1 MLFWLTFLQSLPA
14 IHTSKTNSITSCV
27 ETTPAY
33 LQAQISPLRV
43 NQPVIGQVGGSLT
56 IFAGFFAGIVFLIVL
71 GTIAYSRLYQVTPAN
86 EAFVKTGGV
95 LRKRRT
101 VIKHGGSLVLPV
113 FDRLTRVPLKEIS
126 IDVERTGKLAVRTQD
141 YLRADMRVTFFVCIN
156 AIDEDIKTATERLS
170 QNGQIT
176 TEDIKNAIEKRADDA
191 IRAAAKS
198 KKLADI
204 DSDKLGFA
212 QEVLNLIEPDL
223 KKVGLTLNNIAI
235 SEIEESD
242 TYDTNNFF
250 DAQGVKLRTET
261 IQKSIKQKEEVELTT
276 ERERQEFSLTTQV
289 EIEQKKLAARKQS
302 LAIEKDKESAEL
314 AQQLEV
320 ETLRAQQA
328 REIQEAKDKEAA
340 NQERNKILQAKAVE
354 EEEIRKKLA
363 VQQSQIT
370 ADIAL
375 EEEQKKLKVAQALQK
390 QQAEMAEIERQKII
404 ESNRLTAQV
413 EVEEQQK
420 KLKVAQALQK
430 REAEMAEIERQK
442 TIESSR
448 LTAQVEVAEAERLSQ
463 VAKQEA
469 AIAIAAKEQER
480 LIAEAERAKAE
491 SAVTTATEIEKAER
505 QQRLSVIIAQQ
516 EAERQRI
523 TEQNVVEIDVF
534 RRKRQAEIARQA
546 ADLEAESIR
555 TLAAANRD
563 KEIAA
568 ADGLEAKVKA
578 ENAISDANRIAQV
591 VGELGPQLIDNL
603 PEIMTALAP
612 QPGVLGDAKI
622 YAFPGV
628 NGQSSTQEIS
638 KLMLSTSGMTLVN
651 SLLEEG
657 KLISLLGG
665 LTQLM
670 RGSGATLPPELEQLT
685 ESVASEQSKNK
696 AVETTKPNNPVSSP
710 PTPSIGPEKS

>member
-1 MLFWLTFLQSLPA
+1 MLFWLTFLQSLPT
-14 IHTSKTNSITSCV
+14 IEIPTTDSITSNL
-27 ETTPAY
+27 ETTPAD
-33 LQAQISPLRV
+33 LQAQISPLTPRT
-43 NQPVIGQVGGSLT
+43 NQPIIGQLGGSLT
-56 IFAGFFAGIVFLIVL
+56 LFAGFFTGIVVL
-71 GTIAYSRLYQVTPAN
+71 MILATIAYSRLYQVTPAN

-176 TEDIKNAIEKRADDA
+176 TDDIKNAIEKRADDA

-198 KKLADI
+198 KTLADI

-276 ERERQEFSLTTQV
+276 ERERREFTLTTQV
-289 EIEQKKLAARKQS
+289 EIEQKKLKARKQS
-302 LAIEKDKESAEL
+302 LEIEKEKESAEL

-328 REIQEAKDKEAA
+328 REIQEAKDTEAA
-340 NQERNKILQAKAVE
+340 NQERHQILQAKAVE

-363 VQQSQIT
+363 VQQSQII
-370 ADIAL
+370 ADITL
-375 EEEQKKLKVAQALQK
+375 EEQQKKFKVAQALQKQEAEMAEIQRQKTIDSNRFSAQVEVEEQEKKLKVAQALQK
-390 QQAEMAEIERQKII
+390 QEAEMAEIQRKKTI
-404 ESNRLTAQV
+404 ESNRLTA
-413 EVEEQQK
+413 
-420 KLKVAQALQK
+420 L
-430 REAEMAEIERQK
+430 
-442 TIESSR
+442 
-448 LTAQVEVAEAERLSQ
+448 VEVAEAKRLSQ
-463 VAKQEA
+463 IAKQEA

-491 SAVTTATEIEKAER
+491 SGVTTATEIEKAER

-555 TLAAANRD
+555 TLADANRD
-563 KEIAA
+563 KDLAE

-591 VGELGPQLIDNL
+591 ISELGPQMIDNL

-622 YAFPGV
+622 YAFPGA
-628 NGQSSTQEIS
+628 NGNSSTQEIS

-651 SLLEEG
+651 SLLEDG
-657 KLISLLGG
+657 KLVSLLAG

-670 RGSGATLPPELEQLT
+670 RGSGGTLPQELEQFT
-685 ESVASEQSKNK
+685 ESIVSKESEAVKNK
-696 AVETTKPNNPVSSP
+696 TTKIQKSDSP
-710 PTPSIGPEKS
+710 PSVG

>member
-14 IHTSKTNSITSCV
+14 INTSKTDSITSNI

-33 LQAQISPLRV
+33 LQAQISPLTPRT
-43 NQPVIGQVGGSLT
+43 NQPIIGQLGGSLT
-56 IFAGFFAGIVFLIVL
+56 IFAGFFTGIVFLIIL

-176 TEDIKNAIEKRADDA
+176 TDDIKNAIEKRADDA

-198 KKLADI
+198 KTLAYL

-223 KKVGLTLNNIAI
+223 KKIGLTLNNIAI

-276 ERERQEFSLTTQV
+276 ERERQEFALTTQV
-289 EIEQKKLAARKQS
+289 EIDQKKLVARKQS
-302 LAIEKDKESAEL
+302 LEIEKDKESAEL

-320 ETLRAQQA
+320 ETLRAQQT

-340 NQERNKILQAKAVE
+340 NQERHQILQAKAVE

-363 VQQSQIT
+363 VQQSQII
-370 ADIAL
+370 ADITL
-375 EEEQKKLKVAQALQK
+375 EEQQKKFKVAQALQKQEAEMAEIQRQKTIDSNRFSAQVEVEEQEKKLKVAQALQK
-390 QQAEMAEIERQKII
+390 QEAEMAEIQRQKII

-413 EVEEQQK
+413 EV
-420 KLKVAQALQK
+420 
-430 REAEMAEIERQK
+430 
-442 TIESSR
+442 
-448 LTAQVEVAEAERLSQ
+448 AEAERLSQ
-463 VAKQEA
+463 LAKQEA

-491 SAVTTATEIEKAER
+491 SGVTTATEIEKAER
-505 QQRLSVIIAQQ
+505 QQRLSVIIAEQ

-555 TLAAANRD
+555 TLADANRD

-591 VGELGPQLIDNL
+591 ISELGPQMIDNL

-622 YAFPGV
+622 YAFPGA
-628 NGQSSTQEIS
+628 NGNSSTQEIS
-638 KLMLSTSGMTLVN
+638 KLMMSTSGMTLVN
-651 SLLEEG
+651 SLLEDG
-657 KLISLLGG
+657 KLVSLLAG

-670 RGSGATLPPELEQLT
+670 RGSGGTLPQELEQFT
-685 ESVASEQSKNK
+685 ESVVSKESEPAKNK
-696 AVETTKPNNPVSSP
+696 TSNTQKSDNSVIP
-710 PTPSIGPEKS
+710 PSVG

>member
-1 MLFWLTFLQSLPA
+1 MLFWLTFLQSLPT
-14 IHTSKTNSITSCV
+14 IEIQKTDLITSNI

-33 LQAQISPLRV
+33 LQAQISPLTPRT
-43 NQPVIGQVGGSLT
+43 NQPIIGQLGGSLT
-56 IFAGFFAGIVFLIVL
+56 LFAGFFTGIVVL
-71 GTIAYSRLYQVTPAN
+71 MILATVAYSRLYKVTPAN

-176 TEDIKNAIEKRADDA
+176 TDDIKNAIEKRADDA

-198 KKLADI
+198 KTLAYL

-223 KKVGLTLNNIAI
+223 KKIGLTLNNIAI

-276 ERERQEFSLTTQV
+276 ERERREFALTTQV
-289 EIEQKKLAARKQS
+289 EIDQKKLVARKQS
-302 LAIEKDKESAEL
+302 LEIEKDKESAEL

-320 ETLRAQQA
+320 ETLRAQQT

-340 NQERNKILQAKAVE
+340 NQERHQILQAKAVE

-363 VQQSQIT
+363 VQQSQII
-370 ADIAL
+370 ADITL
-375 EEEQKKLKVAQALQK
+375 
-390 QQAEMAEIERQKII
+390 
-404 ESNRLTAQV
+404 
-413 EVEEQQK
+413 EEQQK

-430 REAEMAEIERQK
+430 QEAEMAEIQRQKTIDSNRFSAQVEVEEQEKKLKVAQALQKQEAEMAEIQRQK
-442 TIESSR
+442 TIESNR

-463 VAKQEA
+463 LAKQEA

-491 SAVTTATEIEKAER
+491 SGVTTATEIEKAER

-555 TLAAANRD
+555 TLADANRD
-563 KEIAA
+563 KDLAE

-591 VGELGPQLIDNL
+591 ISELGPQMIDNL

-622 YAFPGV
+622 YAFPGA
-628 NGQSSTQEIS
+628 NGNSSTQEIS
-638 KLMLSTSGMTLVN
+638 KLMMSTSGMTLVN
-651 SLLEEG
+651 SLLEDG
-657 KLISLLGG
+657 KLVSLLAG

-670 RGSGATLPPELEQLT
+670 RGSGGTLPQELEQFT
-685 ESVASEQSKNK
+685 ESVVSKESEPTKNK
-696 AVETTKPNNPVSSP
+696 TNNTQKSDNSVSP
-710 PTPSIGPEKS
+710 PSVG

>member
-14 IHTSKTNSITSCV
+14 IEIPTTNSITACV

-33 LQAQISPLRV
+33 LQAQISPLTPRT
-43 NQPVIGQVGGSLT
+43 NQPIIGQLGGSLT
-56 IFAGFFAGIVFLIVL
+56 LFAGFFTGIVVL
-71 GTIAYSRLYQVTPAN
+71 MILATVAYSRLYQVTPAN

-176 TEDIKNAIEKRADDA
+176 TDDIKNAIEKRADDA

-198 KKLADI
+198 KTLADI

-276 ERERQEFSLTTQV
+276 ERERREFTLTTQV
-289 EIEQKKLAARKQS
+289 EIEQKKLKARKQS
-302 LAIEKDKESAEL
+302 LEIEKEKESAEL

-340 NQERNKILQAKAVE
+340 NQERHQILQAKAVE

-363 VQQSQIT
+363 VQQSQII
-370 ADIAL
+370 ADITL
-375 EEEQKKLKVAQALQK
+375 EEQQKKFKVAQALQKQEAEMAEIQRQKTIDSNRFSAQVEVEEQEKKLKVAQALQK
-390 QQAEMAEIERQKII
+390 Q
-404 ESNRLTAQV
+404 
-413 EVEEQQK
+413 
-420 KLKVAQALQK
+420 
-430 REAEMAEIERQK
+430 EAEMAEIQRQK
-442 TIESSR
+442 TIESNR

-463 VAKQEA
+463 LAKQEA

-491 SAVTTATEIEKAER
+491 SGVTTATEIEKAER

-555 TLAAANRD
+555 TLADANRD
-563 KEIAA
+563 KDLAE

-591 VGELGPQLIDNL
+591 ISELGPQMIDNL
-603 PEIMTALAP
+603 PQIMTALAP

-622 YAFPGV
+622 YAFPGA
-628 NGQSSTQEIS
+628 NGNSSTQEIS
-638 KLMLSTSGMTLVN
+638 KLMMSTSGMTLVN
-651 SLLEEG
+651 SLLEDG
-657 KLISLLGG
+657 KLVSLLAG

-670 RGSGATLPPELEQLT
+670 RGSGGTLPQELEQFT
-685 ESVASEQSKNK
+685 ESVVSKESEPTKNK
-696 AVETTKPNNPVSSP
+696 TNNTQTSDSSP
-710 PTPSIGPEKS
+710 SVG